1 MNDRISS
8 NEDALITKIRNF
20 FKKKRRVKKGDLGV
34 YHDILTF
41 NTLGNSSR
49 SIHYDIFVKVRATEV
64 YDALVEV
71 DVLDVKI
78 SESVSEDMSNFIKHD
93 NIKYLKPT
101 DVTWQVND

>member
-1 MNDRISS
+1 
-8 NEDALITKIRNF
+8 
-20 FKKKRRVKKGDLGV
+20 
-34 YHDILTF
+34 
-41 NTLGNSSR
+41 
-49 SIHYDIFVKVRATEV
+49 VKVRATEV